1 MRRESQPKVKG
12 TGCFGRSPEEAERV
26 REGQL
31 GTERDPD
38 INTRH
43 RHQLQ
48 CQRHQEQ
55 PGRPSRGSHGPQSSS
70 ATRSGSL
77 PPHMHT
83 SCSHLR
89 AQRVRNLTDCALTFL
104 DILTSLMKCI
114 SIIRLDLV
122 NCFYS
127 LPAGRDRGRRLD

>member
-1 MRRESQPKVKG
+1 MRWESQPEVRR

-38 INTRH
+38 ITPDTGISCNARDTKNNQADLAEVPMDH
-43 RHQLQ
+43 SLPQLQ
-48 CQRHQEQ
+48 GQAAFH
-55 PGRPSRGSHGPQSSS
+55 
-70 ATRSGSL
+70 
-77 PPHMHT
+77 PHMHT
-83 SCSHLR
+83 TCSHFR
-89 AQRVRNLTDCALTFL
+89 AQRVRNLTNCALIFL

-114 SIIRLDLV
+114 SITRLDFV

-127 LPAGRDRGRRLD
+127 LPAGRDGGRRLD